1 MKPSNLSEI
10 NKAFTAQAAGF
21 ESEKLHLSKQEYLKY
36 TVKMTAPRKTD
47 SVLEVAAGTCVCG
60 RNIAPYAGQ
69 VICLD
74 ATPAMLEV
82 GKTECEKA
90 GISNISFIKG
100 YAEELPFLDESFD
113 IVISRL
119 AFHHFAGVEE
129 PFKEMARVLKSGGKL
144 VMIDMIV
151 GDEALRDEVDR
162 IERLRDPSH
171 VRDLTLSE
179 MRNLY
184 MANSISLKTQEQT
197 DIPVSLEAWMEL
209 TKPDGETRKEI
220 HTIMQADIN
229 GTSITG
235 FAPYNRDGKIYFN
248 QHWIMNI
255 GLKNKF

>member
-1 MKPSNLSEI
+1 MDRIFAL
-10 NKAFTAQAAGF
+10 
-21 ESEKLHLSKQEYLKY
+21 
-36 TVKMTAPRKTD
+36 
-47 SVLEVAAGTCVCG
+47 
-60 RNIAPYAGQ
+60 
-69 VICLD
+69 
-74 ATPAMLEV
+74 
-82 GKTECEKA
+82 
-90 GISNISFIKG
+90 
-100 YAEELPFLDESFD
+100 
-113 IVISRL
+113 ISRL

-129 PFKEMARVLKSGGKL
+129 PFKGMARVLKHGGKL
-144 VMIDMIV
+144 VMIDMV
-151 GDEALRDEVDR
+151 AGDEALRDEVDR

-255 GLKNKF
+255 GLKKY

>member
-1 MKPSNLSEI
+1 MKPSNLSKI
-10 NKAFTAQAAGF
+10 NKAFTEQAAGF
-21 ESEKLHLSKQEYLKY
+21 ESEKLHLSKQEYLDY
-36 TVKMTAPRKTD
+36 TVRMTAPQKTD

-60 RNIAPYAGQ
+60 RSIALYADH

-82 GKTECEKA
+82 GKAECEKA

-100 YAEELPFLDESFD
+100 FAEELPFLDSSFD

-129 PFKEMARVLKSGGKL
+129 PFKEMARVLKPGGKL
-144 VMIDMIV
+144 VMIDMIA

-184 MANSISLKTQEQT
+184 AANGISLKSQEQT

-209 TKPDGETRKEI
+209 TKPDEEI
-220 HTIMQADIN
+220 RAKIRSMMQTDMD
-229 GTSITG
+229 GSCKTG
-235 FAPYNRDGKIYFN
+235 FDPYIKDDEMYFN
-248 QHWIMNI
+248 QHWILNI
-255 GLKNKF
+255 GVKN